1 MTFTRPSRSCGP
13 IPNGT
18 HEPISWF
25 IAWVYLT
32 AGPNFRPRFVLGS
45 FVGIVFLFP
54 RSVGRGGTL
63 PTDRET
69 SPRETYADLPNAFA
83 TASTLLPPAF
93 LTAALS

>member
-1 MTFTRPSRSCGP
+1 MYCVGLTNGRS
-13 IPNGT
+13 
-18 HEPISWF
+18 EF
-25 IAWVYLT
+25 LAWL
-32 AGPNFRPRFVLGS
+32 VLGS

-83 TASTLLPPAF
+83 TASTLLLPAF